1 MRSQPA
7 ANDSGTTPR
16 AALAALVLSGII
28 SRRPLRSSHGSVSL
42 LPRPE
47 PTLNVARGAK
57 SSVLRRLH
65 GHRGSFP
72 EGAVE
77 HEAFAGRSGNLVEQP
92 TWAHVL
98 LEIGVRGVE

>member
-65 GHRGSFP
+65 GHRRALS
-72 EGAVE
+72 ESAVK
-77 HEAFAGRSGNLVEQP
+77 HEAFAGPSGNLVEQP
-92 TWAHVL
+92 TWAHII
-98 LEIGVRGVE
+98 LEFWVGCVE